1 MAQTLS
7 VRSRSRKATRD
18 KLLLHKPSGAFDL
31 RVQRVG
37 PDRFGVVAVDC
48 AKQRSKWMLC
58 DFFGRILL
66 PPAVLEHNATAF
78 HAALDALRAAVR
90 EHQLGDV
97 LVAVER
103 TGNYHRPPLR
113 AFRDAGYDTRI
124 VHPFASSQFRQVEHP
139 DDKTDDHDLG
149 GIHRAAV
156 VGFGLV
162 ETPLEEPY
170 RSLRLLVRHR
180 RDLVQKN
187 AAVQCQIRE
196 HLEATLPGFATLFD
210 DDKFWN
216 ASLAMPLAR
225 RVDSPDAMRR
235 LGADAIMR
243 LLDDAGVRY
252 QRRTIDKVVAW
263 AEHAAPAEPD
273 AALRLRILAE
283 LDDDRISKKCLI
295 SSLEIDIAAL
305 LAQTPYLLLLAI
317 PGLNVV
323 SAAEF
328 AAEAGPITLYANP
341 SAITGRAGLF
351 PSRYQSDS
359 VDVHGKMVRCANR
372 RLRAALL
379 MIADNLLCVN
389 RYFRGLAA
397 LWKQRHVDARLGRVR
412 VAKRFSRLA
421 FAFVAG
427 RQIVPH
433 PCCREPHYILDK
445 LLAFHLQHHTTLEQT
460 REQLA
465 AAADQLPAAARVPEG
480 NALQQRLGE
489 LRRAR
494 RPQVQKIGDILTEVL
509 AKLLATTVQSASEV

>member
-1 MAQTLS
+1 MARS
-7 VRSRSRKATRD
+7 VAVRSRSAKRRRGIVHV
-18 KLLLHKPSGAFDL
+18 HKPHGMIDP
-31 RVQRVG
+31 RVQLAT
-37 PDRFGVVAVDC
+37 PERFGVVAVDC
-48 AKQRSKWMLC
+48 AKLRSKWMLC
-58 DFFGRILL
+58 DFYGRVLV
-66 PPAVLEHNATAF
+66 PPTTVEHSRPGLHQAIDSLRIAVLEHRLADTI
-78 HAALDALRAAVR
+78 
-90 EHQLGDV
+90 
-97 LVAVER
+97 VAVER
-103 TGNYHRPPLR
+103 TGNYHRPVQR
-113 AFRDAGYDTRI
+113 AFRDAGYDVRI
-124 VHPFASSQFRQVEHP
+124 VHPFAARQFRQVDHP
-139 DDKTDDHDLG
+139 GDKTDDHDLG

-162 ETPLEEPY
+162 DTPLEEPY

-180 RDLVQKN
+180 RDLVQKT
-187 AAVQCQIRE
+187 AALQCQIRE

-210 DDKFWN
+210 DDTFWN

-225 RVDSPDAMRR
+225 RVASPDAVRS
-235 LGADAIMR
+235 LGADGLMR

-252 QRRTIDKVVAW
+252 QRRTMHKVVAW
-263 AEHAAPAEPD
+263 AEQAAPAEPD
-273 AALRLRILAE
+273 AALHLRILAD
-283 LDDDRISKKCLI
+283 LDDNRLSKKRLI

-305 LAQTPYLLLLAI
+305 LARTPYLLLLAI
-317 PGLNVV
+317 PGINVV

-359 VDVHGKMVRCANR
+359 VDVRGNMVRCANR

-379 MIADNLLCVN
+379 MIADNLLLVN
-389 RYFRGLAA
+389 HYFHGLAA
-397 LWKQRHVDARLGRVR
+397 LWKQRGVDPRLGHVR

-421 FAFVAG
+421 FAIVAG

-445 LLAFHLQHHTTLEQT
+445 LLAFHLEHRATPQQI

-465 AAADQLPAAARVPEG
+465 AATEQLPPAARVREG
-480 NALQQRLGE
+480 NALQPRVSE
-489 LRRAR
+489 FRRAH
-494 RPQVQKIGDILTEVL
+494 RPHVQKIGDILTEVL

>member
-1 MAQTLS
+1 LH
-7 VRSRSRKATRD
+7 
-18 KLLLHKPSGAFDL
+18 LHKPSGAFDQ

-37 PDRFGVVAVDC
+37 PGRFGVVAVDC
-48 AKQRSKWMLC
+48 AKRQSKWMLC
-58 DFFGRILL
+58 DFFGRVLL
-66 PPAVLEHNATAF
+66 PPTEMKHDATGF
-78 HAALDALRAAVR
+78 RAALDSLKSAVR
-90 EHQLGDV
+90 EFNLGDV

-113 AFRDAGYDTRI
+113 AFRDAGYDTRV

-139 DDKTDDHDLG
+139 GDKTDDHDLG

-162 ETPLEEPY
+162 ETPLEDPFL
-170 RSLRLLVRHR
+170 SLRLLVRHR

-196 HLEATLPGFATLFD
+196 HLEATLPGFAALFD

-225 RVDSPDAMRR
+225 RLDSPDAMRR
-235 LGADAIMR
+235 LGADGIMR

-252 QRRTIDKVVAW
+252 QRRTIDKVLAW

-273 AALRLRILAE
+273 ATLQLRIVAE
-283 LDDDRISKKCLI
+283 LDDDRLSKKRLI

-305 LAQTPYLLLLAI
+305 LAQTPYLLLVAI

-328 AAEAGPITLYANP
+328 AAEAGPISLYANP
-341 SAITGRAGLF
+341 SCITGRAGLF

-359 VDVHGKMVRCANR
+359 VDVRGAMVRCANR

-379 MIADNLLCVN
+379 MIADNLLLVN
-389 RYFRGLAA
+389 HYFRGLAA
-397 LWKQRHVDARLGRVR
+397 LWKQRGTDPRLAHVR

-421 FAFVAG
+421 FAIVAG

-433 PCCREPHYILDK
+433 PCCREPHTILDK
-445 LLAFHLQHHTTLEQT
+445 LIAFHLEHRATPEQIRTT
-460 REQLA
+460 LA
-465 AAADQLPAAARVPEG
+465 AAAEQLPPAARERERH
-480 NALQQRLGE
+480 ALENRKTKF
-489 LRRAR
+489 RRAR